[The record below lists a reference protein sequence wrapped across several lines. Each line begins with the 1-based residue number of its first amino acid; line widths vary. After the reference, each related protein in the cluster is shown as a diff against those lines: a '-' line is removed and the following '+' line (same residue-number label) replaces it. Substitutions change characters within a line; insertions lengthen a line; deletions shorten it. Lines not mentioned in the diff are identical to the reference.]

1 MKNISTHV
9 AIAVVSLVL
18 VIASAFLMTAP
29 EAGMRLIGE
38 YVTLFWAV
46 VFTASATRAL
56 LLERSREEK
65 HENKP
70 AHAAAEPKAPR
81 EHAVRRVL
89 FLCRGRGKP
98 VDGRPKMGY
107 SRDIT
112 RPGGLSYEED
122 RSDHRRVQRHG
133 QAVRRDGGS
142 VRHL

>member
-38 YVTLFWAV
+38 YVTLSGNQV
-46 VFTASATRAL
+46 GVLLTDSTTRAL

-70 AHAAAEPKAPR
+70 AHAAA
-81 EHAVRRVL
+81 
-89 FLCRGRGKP
+89 
-98 VDGRPKMGY
+98 
-107 SRDIT
+107 
-112 RPGGLSYEED
+112 
-122 RSDHRRVQRHG
+122 
-133 QAVRRDGGS
+133 
-142 VRHL
+142 

>member
-46 VFTASATRAL
+46 VFTAARAL

-70 AHAAAEPKAPR
+70 AHAAA
-81 EHAVRRVL
+81 
-89 FLCRGRGKP
+89 
-98 VDGRPKMGY
+98 
-107 SRDIT
+107 
-112 RPGGLSYEED
+112 
-122 RSDHRRVQRHG
+122 
-133 QAVRRDGGS
+133 
-142 VRHL
+142 

>member
-46 VFTASATRAL
+46 VFTAATTRA

-70 AHAAAEPKAPR
+70 AHAAA
-81 EHAVRRVL
+81 
-89 FLCRGRGKP
+89 
-98 VDGRPKMGY
+98 
-107 SRDIT
+107 
-112 RPGGLSYEED
+112 
-122 RSDHRRVQRHG
+122 
-133 QAVRRDGGS
+133 
-142 VRHL
+142 

>member
-46 VFTASATRAL
+46 VFTARAL

-70 AHAAAEPKAPR
+70 AHAAA
-81 EHAVRRVL
+81 
-89 FLCRGRGKP
+89 
-98 VDGRPKMGY
+98 
-107 SRDIT
+107 
-112 RPGGLSYEED
+112 
-122 RSDHRRVQRHG
+122 
-133 QAVRRDGGS
+133 
-142 VRHL
+142 

>member
-46 VFTASATRAL
+46 VFTASTTRAL

-70 AHAAAEPKAPR
+70 AHTPPR
-81 EHAVRRVL
+81 NRKRRENT
-89 FLCRGRGKP
+89 P
-98 VDGRPKMGY
+98 
-107 SRDIT
+107 
-112 RPGGLSYEED
+112 
-122 RSDHRRVQRHG
+122 
-133 QAVRRDGGS
+133 
-142 VRHL
+142 

>member
-9 AIAVVSLVL
+9 AIAIVSLVL

-70 AHAAAEPKAPR
+70 AHAAA
-81 EHAVRRVL
+81 
-89 FLCRGRGKP
+89 
-98 VDGRPKMGY
+98 
-107 SRDIT
+107 
-112 RPGGLSYEED
+112 
-122 RSDHRRVQRHG
+122 
-133 QAVRRDGGS
+133 
-142 VRHL
+142 

>member
-38 YVTLFWAV
+38 YVTLF
-46 VFTASATRAL
+46 TAATTRAL

-70 AHAAAEPKAPR
+70 AHAAA
-81 EHAVRRVL
+81 
-89 FLCRGRGKP
+89 
-98 VDGRPKMGY
+98 
-107 SRDIT
+107 
-112 RPGGLSYEED
+112 
-122 RSDHRRVQRHG
+122 
-133 QAVRRDGGS
+133 
-142 VRHL
+142 

>member
-46 VFTASATRAL
+46 VFTAATTRALL

-70 AHAAAEPKAPR
+70 AHAAA
-81 EHAVRRVL
+81 
-89 FLCRGRGKP
+89 
-98 VDGRPKMGY
+98 
-107 SRDIT
+107 
-112 RPGGLSYEED
+112 
-122 RSDHRRVQRHG
+122 
-133 QAVRRDGGS
+133 
-142 VRHL
+142 

>member
-46 VFTASATRAL
+46 VFTASTTRAL

-65 HENKP
+65 HETKP
-70 AHAAAEPKAPR
+70 AHAAA
-81 EHAVRRVL
+81 
-89 FLCRGRGKP
+89 
-98 VDGRPKMGY
+98 
-107 SRDIT
+107 
-112 RPGGLSYEED
+112 
-122 RSDHRRVQRHG
+122 
-133 QAVRRDGGS
+133 
-142 VRHL
+142 

>member
-46 VFTASATRAL
+46 VFTASTTSAL

-70 AHAAAEPKAPR
+70 AHAAA
-81 EHAVRRVL
+81 
-89 FLCRGRGKP
+89 
-98 VDGRPKMGY
+98 
-107 SRDIT
+107 
-112 RPGGLSYEED
+112 
-122 RSDHRRVQRHG
+122 
-133 QAVRRDGGS
+133 
-142 VRHL
+142 

>member
-38 YVTLFWAV
+38 YVTAA
-46 VFTASATRAL
+46 TTRAL

-70 AHAAAEPKAPR
+70 AHAAA
-81 EHAVRRVL
+81 
-89 FLCRGRGKP
+89 
-98 VDGRPKMGY
+98 
-107 SRDIT
+107 
-112 RPGGLSYEED
+112 
-122 RSDHRRVQRHG
+122 
-133 QAVRRDGGS
+133 
-142 VRHL
+142 

>member
-46 VFTASATRAL
+46 VFTAST
-56 LLERSREEK
+56 SREEK

-70 AHAAAEPKAPR
+70 AHAAA
-81 EHAVRRVL
+81 
-89 FLCRGRGKP
+89 
-98 VDGRPKMGY
+98 
-107 SRDIT
+107 
-112 RPGGLSYEED
+112 
-122 RSDHRRVQRHG
+122 
-133 QAVRRDGGS
+133 
-142 VRHL
+142 

>member
-38 YVTLFWAV
+38 YVT
-46 VFTASATRAL
+46 RAL

-70 AHAAAEPKAPR
+70 AHAAA
-81 EHAVRRVL
+81 
-89 FLCRGRGKP
+89 
-98 VDGRPKMGY
+98 
-107 SRDIT
+107 
-112 RPGGLSYEED
+112 
-122 RSDHRRVQRHG
+122 
-133 QAVRRDGGS
+133 
-142 VRHL
+142 